1 MRLIDAEKLHRE
13 VKEHCKKL
21 IDEGV
26 KQVDVVDIAAEIGT
40 LVIDAQTEFAE
51 NKSAHTGRWISV
63 KDRLPE
69 EREKVIILL
78 LDGQIF
84 RAEIRKRELLPEW
97 WYYYAADCIDMD
109 ELGYMYP
116 NEGGNWWYGN
126 PVTHWMP
133 LPELP
138 EEVAQ

>member
-1 MRLIDAEKLHRE
+1 ME
-13 VKEHCKKL
+13 
-21 IDEGV
+21 
-26 KQVDVVDIAAEIGT
+26 
-40 LVIDAQTEFAE
+40 
-51 NKSAHTGRWISV
+51 WISV

-69 EREKVIILL
+69 EKEAVIILL

-116 NEGGNWWYGN
+116 NEGGNWCYGN

-138 EEVAQ
+138 EEDAK